1 MKNSSERLVV
11 FVTPAQK
18 RAIATRAQEVGISV
32 SELLRRAVLAFDV
45 TADQVRAARIVDN
58 WRNRD
63 APDALNETLRRI
75 AGGAA
80 PARPALSEPTALRV
94 CEPSTRQPVPVAA
107 AVAQVLESRD
117 EGAGDT
123 RREGTCLDEQTV
135 ARMTAR
141 WAVASG
147 HDAGNAPAFDDAA
160 HVPATRR
167 VRTGS

>member
-1 MKNSSERLVV
+1 MKNRSERLVV

-45 TADQVRAARIVDN
+45 TAGQVRAARIVDN
-58 WRNRD
+58 WR
-63 APDALNETLRRI
+63 AGHAADALNETLRRI
-75 AGGAA
+75 AGKAA
-80 PARPALSEPTALRV
+80 PARPALSEPAALRV

-107 AVAQVLESRD
+107 AVAQVLESRR
-117 EGAGDT
+117 EGGDDM
-123 RREGTCLDEQTV
+123 RREGKCLDEQTV
-135 ARMTAR
+135 ARITAR

-160 HVPATRR
+160 HVPAARR